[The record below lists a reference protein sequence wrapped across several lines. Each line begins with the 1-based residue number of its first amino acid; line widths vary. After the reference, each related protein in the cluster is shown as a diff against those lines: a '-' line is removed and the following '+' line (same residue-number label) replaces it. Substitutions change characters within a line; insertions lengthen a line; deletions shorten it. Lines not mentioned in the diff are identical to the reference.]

1 MGALGDHVGRRG
13 GTPAGRAGAG
23 RACLLAALAIALC
36 LVPGPAAGRPAAS
49 KEARER
55 AEGLRARALYFMAEK
70 DYDRAAEQVRAAIAI
85 SPDPS
90 FWLLLGKVAEAS
102 RRIEDASHA
111 YRTCVT
117 EGAEDELRRE
127 CESAYIRVQQLRVP
141 GVLSVVSDDAQA
153 RVFVDGATVGHALG
167 DRIRLVPGIHRI
179 DVRGAN
185 GRSHSADVYLEPGGL
200 TEVVSTG
207 SGLSGAGVAKA
218 GKGAAAS
225 SAIEREEAWFQ
236 APADSYE
243 PSVREEAGPATTTHK
258 VLAWVGLG
266 TGIALT
272 GLGGAF
278 IVQDALDRK
287 NAQGERFD
295 EKTGVK
301 LYEADYVKVRNLAIG
316 VPCAAVGIGLIV
328 TSAILW
334 PKSSAA
340 VGMSPEKGGGSL
352 WVALEF

>member
-1 MGALGDHVGRRG
+1 MGW
-13 GTPAGRAGAG
+13 
-23 RACLLAALAIALC
+23 LAALALALC
-36 LVPGPAAGRPAAS
+36 LVPGAASARPAAT
-49 KEARER
+49 KEVAER
-55 AEGLRARALYFMAEK
+55 AAGLRARALAFMAEK

-90 FWLLLGKVAEAS
+90 FWLLFGKIAEAS

-117 EGAEDELRRE
+117 EGAEDALRRE
-127 CESAYIRVQQLRVP
+127 CESAYVRVQRLRVP

-167 DRIRLVPGIHRI
+167 ERIRLVPGIHRI
-179 DVRGAN
+179 DVKGAN
-185 GRSHSADVYLEPGGL
+185 GRHHSADVYLEPGGL
-200 TEVVSTG
+200 TEVVSTM
-207 SGLSGAGVAKA
+207 SGLSGSGVAKA
-218 GKGAAAS
+218 GKGSAS
-225 SAIEREEAWFQ
+225 SAIEREEAWSQ
-236 APADSYE
+236 PPADAYE
-243 PSVREEAGPATTTHK
+243 PSVSEDAGPATTTHK
-258 VLAWVGLG
+258 VLAWIGLG

-272 GLGGAF
+272 GLGGVF
-278 IVQDALDRK
+278 IVQDAIDRK
-287 NAQGERFD
+287 NAQGERYD
-295 EKTGVK
+295 ERTGVK

-352 WVALEF
+352 WVAIDF